1 MRAASEQRW
10 IERIE
15 RTLTLLAKRLDDPPS
30 LRELARTAGS
40 SPYHFH
46 RIWRALMGETV
57 SQTIARL
64 RIAVAQERLRRDHAT
79 VTQVAMDGGFAT
91 PQSLGRAFRRVSGM
105 TPTEF
110 LTSGLEAAGVVPV
123 SAAIVRIEVRPP
135 CRLVALR
142 REGGAYRELNSL
154 FQRVWNW
161 AQGAGLLDHLEGIYG
176 IPLDDPLSVEEDA
189 LRYDACLALGDAV
202 SPPEPFRTIELPAGE
217 YALLSHRGSYDA
229 LEGANDA
236 LMQWLIASGRMPA
249 DFPMVHEF
257 LDDPDVTPAEA
268 LRTHVLLRLEPVE
281 MARC

>member
-1 MRAASEQRW
+1 MRAANEERW

-15 RTLTLLAKRLDDPPS
+15 RTLTLLSTRLDDPPS
-30 LRELARTAGS
+30 LRELACTAGS

-57 SQTIARL
+57 SHTIARL

-79 VTQVAMDGGFAT
+79 VTQVAVDGGFAT
-91 PQSLGRAFRRVSGM
+91 PQSLARAFRRVSGM

-110 LTSGLEAAGVVPV
+110 LTSGLEAARVVPATP
-123 SAAIVRIEVRPP
+123 STVRIEVRPP

-161 AQGAGLLDHLEGIYG
+161 AQGERLLDHLQGIYG
-176 IPLDDPLSVEEDA
+176 IPHDDSLSVEEDA
-189 LRYDACLALGDAV
+189 RRYDACLALGDAV
-202 SPPEPFRTIELPAGE
+202 APPEPFRTIELPAGE
-217 YALLSHRGSYDA
+217 YAWLLHQGRYDT

-249 DFPMVHEF
+249 DFPIVHKF
-257 LDDPDVTPAEA
+257 LDDPDATPAEA
-268 LRTHVLLRLEPVE
+268 LRTHVLLRLEPLELV
-281 MARC
+281 RC

>member
-1 MRAASEQRW
+1 MRAENEERW
-10 IERIE
+10 IRRIE
-15 RTLTLLAKRLDDPPS
+15 RTLTLLSMRLDDPPS
-30 LRELARTAGS
+30 LGELARTAGS

-64 RIAVAQERLRRDHAT
+64 RIAVAQERLRRDQAT
-79 VTQVAMDGGFAT
+79 VTQVAVDGGFAT
-91 PQSLGRAFRRVSGM
+91 PQSLARAFRRVSGM

-110 LTSGLEAAGVVPV
+110 LTSGLETAGVVPANA
-123 SAAIVRIEVRPP
+123 SPVRIEVRPP

-176 IPLDDPLSVEEDA
+176 VPHDDPLSVAEDA
-189 LRYDACLALGDAV
+189 LRYDACLALGDAAA
-202 SPPEPFRTIELPAGE
+202 PPEPFRTIELPAGE
-217 YALLSHRGSYDA
+217 YAWLLHQGRYDTLEGTSDA
-229 LEGANDA
+229 LV
-236 LMQWLIASGRMPA
+236 QWLIASGRMPA
-249 DFPMVHEF
+249 DFPIFHKF
-257 LDDPDVTPAEA
+257 LDDPDVTAADA
-268 LRTHVLLRLEPVE
+268 LRMQVLLRLEPLE

>member
-1 MRAASEQRW
+1 VRAANEERW

-15 RTLTLLAKRLDDPPS
+15 RTLTLLSTRLDDPPS

-64 RIAVAQERLRRDHAT
+64 RVAVAQQRLRRDHAT
-79 VTQVAMDGGFAT
+79 VTKVAVDGGFAT
-91 PQSLGRAFRRVSGM
+91 PQSLARAFRRVSGM
-105 TPTEF
+105 TPTAF

-123 SAAIVRIEVRPP
+123 NVSTVRIEVRPP

-142 REGGAYRELNSL
+142 REGEAYRELNSL

-161 AQGAGLLDHLEGIYG
+161 AQGAGLLDQLEGIYG
-176 IPLDDPLSVEEDA
+176 IPYDDPLSVEEDA

-202 SPPEPFRTIELPAGE
+202 SPPEPFKTIELPAGQ
-217 YALLSHRGSYDA
+217 YAWLRHQGRYDL

-236 LMQWLIASGRMPA
+236 LMHWLVASGRMPA
-249 DFPMVHEF
+249 DFPILHKF

-268 LRTHVLLRLEPVE
+268 RRTHVYLRLEPLEV
-281 MARC
+281 ARC